1 MLKTEKETLI
11 KGLEDL
17 LRDARGIVL
26 ADFQGMTVARVSEL
40 RRRCREA
47 DVHFRVAKNTLLR
60 RAAEATGHAAMLPHI
75 KGPTAIA
82 TSAVDEVAP
91 ARVLVGFHA
100 EFASPVIR
108 GGFVSGKA
116 YDDKQV
122 KALSQLPP
130 KEIIMG
136 GLLRALQWPLKQ
148 FASVLV
154 APVRNLASVLDQVA
168 KQKGNAA

>member
-1 MLKTEKETLI
+1 MLKSEKETMI
-11 KGLEDL
+11 RSLEDL

-40 RRRCREA
+40 RKRCRESNIQ
-47 DVHFRVAKNTLLR
+47 FRVAKNTLLR

-82 TSAVDEVAP
+82 MSTVDEVAP
-91 ARVLVGFHA
+91 ARVLVAFHS
-100 EFASPVIR
+100 EFQSPVIR
-108 GGFVSGKA
+108 GGFVSGAA

-130 KEIIMG
+130 KEIILG
-136 GLLRALQWPLKQ
+136 SLLRALQSPITQ
-148 FASVLV
+148 FASVLI
-154 APVRNLASVLDQVA
+154 APVRDLARVLDQVA